1 MSPEQAI
8 VENLLAVMDE
18 NVTLLEPLKAVS
30 REEFTANPRDYLFA
44 ERCFQLAIQCLV
56 DVAFRLAADEGWP
69 KPEDGAAALQL
80 LGEKG
85 VLPPDFVKKIGG
97 IVAFRNILVHAY
109 LHINRGIVHAK
120 LAEIGDLRE
129 YQRHI
134 LAYLSARGRRK
145 V

>member
-8 VENLLAVMDE
+8 VESLLVAMDE
-18 NVTLLEPLKAVS
+18 HVRLLEPLQAVS
-30 REEFTANPRDYLFA
+30 REEFMANPRNYLFA

-56 DVAFRLAADEGWP
+56 DVAYRLAADEGWP
-69 KPEDGAAALQL
+69 KPQDGAAALQL

-85 VLPPDFVKKIGG
+85 VLPRDLVKKLGG

-120 LAEIGDLRE
+120 LAEIGDFRE

-134 LAYLSARGRRK
+134 LTYLSARGPR
-145 V
+145 

>member
-8 VENLLAVMDE
+8 VESLLVAMDE
-18 NVTLLEPLKAVS
+18 HVRLLEPLQAVS
-30 REEFTANPRDYLFA
+30 REEFTANPRNYLFA

-56 DVAFRLAADEGWP
+56 DVAYRLAADEGWS
-69 KPEDGAAALQL
+69 KPQDGPAALQL

-85 VLPPDFVKKIGG
+85 VLAPDFVKKLGG

-120 LAEIGDLRE
+120 LAEIGDFRE

-134 LAYLSARGRRK
+134 LTYLSKRGQR
-145 V
+145 